1 MHYSDYFTVK
11 RRLVRGPP
19 SCLLWW
25 SCINAIK
32 WCQEIFYSNP
42 GQNSINGSKKK
53 MRMSELLLSR
63 CEVPRAES
71 HQLSRSWL
79 KGLRMHLWRDQRTD
93 QTCSDRMTKW
103 ISEAS
108 QLVDRERECFIGV
121 SVCADDRVMKLSMR
135 DSTRLHIQLIEC
147 FKVTPTVWWTEGL
160 CIECGLKQRCT
171 IREKPPI
178 PRSKERFETET
189 GKTPHS

>member
-1 MHYSDYFTVK
+1 MGQK
-11 RRLVRGPP
+11 KK
-19 SCLLWW
+19 CA
-25 SCINAIK
+25 C
-32 WCQEIFYSNP
+32 
-42 GQNSINGSKKK
+42 QNSCSQGVKFRVQSLINWVG
-53 MRMSELLLSR
+53 LD
-63 CEVPRAES
+63 
-71 HQLSRSWL
+71 W
-79 KGLRMHLWRDQRTD
+79 KGFECIYGEINVLIKHVLIQFCT
-93 QTCSDRMTKW
+93 DRMTKW

-171 IREKPPI
+171 IRENPPI